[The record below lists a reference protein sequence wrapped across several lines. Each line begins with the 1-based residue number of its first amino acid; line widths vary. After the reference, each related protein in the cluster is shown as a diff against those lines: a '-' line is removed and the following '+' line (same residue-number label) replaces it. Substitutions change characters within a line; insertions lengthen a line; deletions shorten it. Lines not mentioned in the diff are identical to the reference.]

1 MRYLQKMLFTLV
13 GVPVL
18 ACLIGITFLAS
29 SPPVLSQQ
37 SSLKIYIDADRT
49 GAIASGVSIEQ
60 GVRAGLASYGNQ
72 LNGRDVELVIR
83 DHRGSTPRS
92 KRHLNEFLKDKD
104 ALLVVSGLHSPPLLA
119 NREFINEN
127 KILTLDPWA
136 AAGPIT
142 RPSTEDNWIFRL
154 SVDDTK
160 AGEMITRFAV
170 AEGFKKPYLLLE
182 DTGWGNSNL
191 KTMSSAIKNANGT
204 LMGVSRFKW
213 GVGSSE
219 SESIAVKIKNS
230 GADVVFLVA
239 NANEAKPLLTALMK
253 NPATKHLPIRS
264 HWGIAGGRFAEDV
277 PAVVKN
283 LDLKFIQTK
292 FSFLSEGETAVTKK
306 AFSTAQKLYPEV
318 ISKKEDIKAP
328 TGFIHAYDLMLL
340 LNEAAQQI
348 SWSGDLQQDHLA
360 LRMALESINK
370 PVQGLV
376 KLYKAPFSPYQ
387 VSSADA
393 HEALGI
399 DDMAMGQFDEN
410 GVIRLV
416 K

>member
-1 MRYLQKMLFTLV
+1 MK
-13 GVPVL
+13 
-18 ACLIGITFLAS
+18 
-29 SPPVLSQQ
+29 PPVSFVSTRLKAVAVGLCLMFVSVA
-37 SSLKIYIDADRT
+37 SLAEQKPLRIYIDADRT
-49 GAIASGVSIEQ
+49 GAKASGLAIEQ
-60 GVRAGLASYGNQ
+60 GVRAGLASFGNQ
-72 LNGRDVELVIR
+72 LNGRDVEVVIR

-92 KRHLNEFLKDKD
+92 KRHLNEFLKDND

-119 NREFINEN
+119 NRDFINEN

-142 RPSTEDNWIFRL
+142 RPSTEENWIYRL
-154 SVDDTK
+154 SVDDSL
-160 AGEMITRFAV
+160 AGQMITNYAV
-170 AEGFKKPYLLLE
+170 KEGFKKPYLLLE

-191 KTMSSAIKNANGT
+191 KNMSAAIKSQEAT

-219 SESIAVKIKNS
+219 SDSIAIKIKNS

-264 HWGIAGGRFAEDV
+264 HWGIAGGSFAEEV
-277 PAVVKN
+277 PNVVKN

-292 FSFLSEGETAVTKK
+292 FSFLSEGETAVTEK
-306 AFSTAQKLYPEV
+306 AFSSAQKLFPET
-318 ISKKEDIKAP
+318 IKKKEDIKAP
-328 TGFIHAYDLMLL
+328 TGFVHAYDLMLL
-340 LNEAAQQI
+340 LSEAAQSI
-348 SWSGDLQQDHLA
+348 SWSGDLQQDRLA
-360 LRMALESINK
+360 LKMALESISE

-376 KLYKAPFSPYQ
+376 KLYKEPFKPYQ
-387 VSSADA
+387 VSSPNA

-399 DDMAMGQFDEN
+399 DDLAMGRFDEN

-416 K
+416 M

>member
-1 MRYLQKMLFTLV
+1 MKRPVSFVSTKLKAVAV
-13 GVPVL
+13 GL
-18 ACLIGITFLAS
+18 CLIIVSVASLAEQK
-29 SPPVLSQQ
+29 PLR
-37 SSLKIYIDADRT
+37 IYIDADRT
-49 GAIASGVSIEQ
+49 GAKASGLAIEQ
-60 GVRAGLASYGNQ
+60 GVRAGLAGYGNQ
-72 LNGRDVELVIR
+72 LNGRDVEVVIR

-92 KRHLNEFLKDKD
+92 KRHLNEFLEDND

-119 NREFINEN
+119 NRDFINEN
-127 KILTLDPWA
+127 KILTLNPWA

-142 RPSTEDNWIFRL
+142 RPATEENWIFRL
-154 SVDDTK
+154 SVDDSI
-160 AGEMITRFAV
+160 AGQMITNYAV
-170 AEGFKKPYLLLE
+170 KEGFKKPYLLLE

-191 KTMSSAIKNANGT
+191 KTMSAAIKGNDAT

-219 SESIAVKIKNS
+219 SDSIAIEVKNS

-253 NPATKHLPIRS
+253 NPATKHLQILS
-264 HWGIAGGRFAEDV
+264 HWGIAGGSFAEDV
-277 PAVVKN
+277 PNVVKN

-292 FSFLSEGETAVTKK
+292 FSFLSEGETAVAKK
-306 AFSTAQKLYPEV
+306 AFLAAQKLYPEAV
-318 ISKKEDIKAP
+318 SKKEDIKAP

-340 LNEAAQQI
+340 LNEAAQSI
-348 SWSGDLQQDHLA
+348 SWSGDLQQDRLA
-360 LRMALESINK
+360 LKMALENISK

-376 KLYKAPFSPYQ
+376 KLYKEPFKPYQ
-387 VSSADA
+387 VSSPNA

-399 DDMAMGQFDEN
+399 DDLVMGRFDEN

-416 K
+416 M

>member
-1 MRYLQKMLFTLV
+1 MKRPVSFVSTKLKAVAV
-13 GVPVL
+13 GL
-18 ACLIGITFLAS
+18 CLIIVSVASLAEQK
-29 SPPVLSQQ
+29 PLR
-37 SSLKIYIDADRT
+37 IYIDADRT
-49 GAIASGVSIEQ
+49 GAKASGLAIEQ
-60 GVRAGLASYGNQ
+60 GVRAGLAGYGNQ
-72 LNGRDVELVIR
+72 LNGRDVEVVIR

-92 KRHLNEFLKDKD
+92 KRHLNEFLEDND

-119 NREFINEN
+119 NRDFINEN

-142 RPSTEDNWIFRL
+142 RPATEENWIFRL
-154 SVDDTK
+154 SVDDSI
-160 AGEMITRFAV
+160 AGQMITNYAV
-170 AEGFKKPYLLLE
+170 KEGFKKPYLLLE

-191 KTMSSAIKNANGT
+191 KTMSAAIKGHDAT

-219 SESIAVKIKNS
+219 SDSIAVKIKNS

-253 NPATKHLPIRS
+253 NPATKHLQILS
-264 HWGIAGGRFAEDV
+264 HWGIAGGSFAEDV
-277 PAVVKN
+277 PNVVKN

-292 FSFLSEGETAVTKK
+292 FSFLSEGETAVAKK
-306 AFSTAQKLYPEV
+306 AFLAAQKLYPEV
-318 ISKKEDIKAP
+318 VSKKEDIKAP

-340 LNEAAQQI
+340 LNEAAQSI
-348 SWSGDLQQDHLA
+348 SWSGDLQQDRLA
-360 LRMALESINK
+360 LKMALENISN

-376 KLYKAPFSPYQ
+376 KLYKEPFKPYQ
-387 VSSADA
+387 VSSPNA

-399 DDMAMGQFDEN
+399 DDLVMGRFDEN

-416 K
+416 M

>member
-1 MRYLQKMLFTLV
+1 MK
-13 GVPVL
+13 
-18 ACLIGITFLAS
+18 
-29 SPPVLSQQ
+29 PPVSFVSTRLKAVALGLCLMFVSVA
-37 SSLKIYIDADRT
+37 SLAEQKPLRIYIDADRT
-49 GAIASGVSIEQ
+49 GAKASGLAIEQ
-60 GVRAGLASYGNQ
+60 GVRAGLASFGNQ
-72 LNGRDVELVIR
+72 LNGRDVEVVIR

-92 KRHLNEFLKDKD
+92 KRHLNEFLKDND

-119 NREFINEN
+119 NRDFINEN

-142 RPSTEDNWIFRL
+142 RPSTEENWIYRL
-154 SVDDTK
+154 SVDDSL
-160 AGEMITRFAV
+160 AGQMITNYAV
-170 AEGFKKPYLLLE
+170 KEGFKKPYLLLE

-191 KTMSSAIKNANGT
+191 KNMSAAIKSQEAT

-219 SESIAVKIKNS
+219 SDSIAIKIKNS

-264 HWGIAGGRFAEDV
+264 HWGIAGGSFAEDV
-277 PAVVKN
+277 PNVVKN

-292 FSFLSEGETAVTKK
+292 FSFLSEGETAVTEK
-306 AFSTAQKLYPEV
+306 AFSTAQKLFPET
-318 ISKKEDIKAP
+318 IKKKEDIKAP
-328 TGFIHAYDLMLL
+328 TGFVHAYDLMLL
-340 LNEAAQQI
+340 LSEAAQSI
-348 SWSGDLQQDHLA
+348 SWSGDLRQDRLA
-360 LRMALESINK
+360 LKMTLESISK

-376 KLYKAPFSPYQ
+376 KLYKEPFKPYQ
-387 VSSADA
+387 VSSPNA

-399 DDMAMGQFDEN
+399 DDLAMGRFDEN

-416 K
+416 N

>member
-1 MRYLQKMLFTLV
+1 MK
-13 GVPVL
+13 
-18 ACLIGITFLAS
+18 
-29 SPPVLSQQ
+29 PPVSFVSTRLKAVALGLCLMFVSVA
-37 SSLKIYIDADRT
+37 SLAEQKPLRIYIDADRT
-49 GAIASGVSIEQ
+49 GAKASGLAIEQ
-60 GVRAGLASYGNQ
+60 GVRSGLASFGNQ
-72 LNGRDVELVIR
+72 LNGRDVEVVIR

-92 KRHLNEFLKDKD
+92 KRHLNEFLKDND

-119 NREFINEN
+119 NRDFINEN

-142 RPSTEDNWIFRL
+142 RPATEENWIFRL
-154 SVDDTK
+154 SVDDSL
-160 AGEMITRFAV
+160 AGQMITNYAV
-170 AEGFKKPYLLLE
+170 KEGFKKPYLLLE

-191 KTMSSAIKNANGT
+191 KTMSAAIKSQNVT

-219 SESIAVKIKNS
+219 SDSIAIKIKNS

-264 HWGIAGGRFAEDV
+264 HWGIAGGSFAEEV
-277 PAVVKN
+277 PNVVKN

-292 FSFLSEGETAVTKK
+292 FSFLSEGETAVTEK
-306 AFSTAQKLYPEV
+306 AFSSAQKLFPET
-318 ISKKEDIKAP
+318 IKKKEDIKAP

-340 LNEAAQQI
+340 LSEAAQSI
-348 SWSGDLQQDHLA
+348 SWSGDLRQDRLA
-360 LRMALESINK
+360 LKMALESISK

-376 KLYKAPFSPYQ
+376 KLYKEPFKPYQ
-387 VSSADA
+387 VSSPNA

-399 DDMAMGQFDEN
+399 DDLAMGRFDEN

-416 K
+416 M

>member
-1 MRYLQKMLFTLV
+1 MRYFQKMLFTLV
-13 GVPVL
+13 GIPALV
-18 ACLIGITFLAS
+18 CLIGITFLAS
-29 SPPVLSQQ
+29 SSPVFSQQ
-37 SSLKIYIDADRT
+37 SPLKIYIDADRT
-49 GAIASGVSIEQ
+49 GAAESGISIEQ
-60 GVRAGLASYGNQ
+60 GVRAGLVSYGNQ
-72 LNGRDVELVIR
+72 LNGRDVEVVIR

-104 ALLVVSGLHSPPLLA
+104 ALLVVSGLHSPLLLA
-119 NREFINEN
+119 NRDFINEN

-142 RPSTEDNWIFRL
+142 RPSTEENWIFRL

-160 AGEMITRFAV
+160 AGEMITRFAA
-170 AEGFKKPYLLLE
+170 AEGLKKPYLLLE

-191 KTMSSAIKNANGT
+191 KTMSSAIKNSDGT
-204 LMGVSRFKW
+204 LAGVSRFKW

-264 HWGIAGGRFAEDV
+264 HWGIAGGNFAKDV

-292 FSFLSEGETAVTKK
+292 FSFLSEGETAVTKQ

-328 TGFIHAYDLMLL
+328 TGFIHAYDLMIL
-340 LNEAAQQI
+340 LNEAAQLI
-348 SWSGDLQQDHLA
+348 SWSGDLQQDRLA
-360 LRMALESINK
+360 LKRALESISK
-370 PVQGLV
+370 PV
-376 KLYKAPFSPYQ
+376 
-387 VSSADA
+387 
-393 HEALGI
+393 
-399 DDMAMGQFDEN
+399 
-410 GVIRLV
+410 
-416 K
+416 